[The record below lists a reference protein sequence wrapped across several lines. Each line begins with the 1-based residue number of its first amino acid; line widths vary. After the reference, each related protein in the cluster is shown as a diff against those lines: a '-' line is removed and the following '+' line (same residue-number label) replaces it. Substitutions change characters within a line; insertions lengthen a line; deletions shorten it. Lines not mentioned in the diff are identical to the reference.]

1 MYRNNGSELFSA
13 GHNSAAVDAPALR
26 WFLAEGATGGTFDEF
41 VLIAN
46 PNASPAQMK
55 VSYLRA
61 GQAPIVKTYTAA
73 GLSRLTIWVDQEAP
87 ELAAAEVSIVVE
99 CLTATP
105 VVVER
110 SMWWRE
116 TPDGEWIESHNNR
129 GATTTAARWIVAD
142 GEAGGEGDAS
152 TWVLVANTGATE
164 QRVRF
169 TLLTE
174 TGPGRSIEDVVSG
187 NGRYTLS
194 AAGSFPEA
202 TGTRFSILVEAI
214 DAAAPLV
221 VERASY
227 SSTRSTTWAAGTNAL
242 AMALP

>member
-1 MYRNNGSELFSA
+1 MGA
-13 GHNSAAVDAPALR
+13 AAVGKEEREAGPDEGNG
-26 WFLAEGATGGTFDEF
+26 AEGAREG
-41 VLIAN
+41 
-46 PNASPAQMK
+46 
-55 VSYLRA
+55 A
-61 GQAPIVKTYTAA
+61 GRGQKAA
-73 GLSRLTIWVDQEAP
+73 GGLP
-87 ELAAAEVSIVVE
+87 
-99 CLTATP
+99 
-105 VVVER
+105 
-110 SMWWRE
+110 
-116 TPDGEWIESHNNR
+116 
-129 GATTTAARWIVAD
+129 